1 MDRPNDISVRTE
13 RGITNLKRNPETIK
27 FVARKLAL
35 IGDQLNQSY
44 EELPCREVR
53 TCIKL
58 ESCLDMLHL
67 MLKA

>member
-1 MDRPNDISVRTE
+1 MDRSSDISVRTE

-44 EELPCREVR
+44 EELPRREVG

-67 MLKA
+67 MPKA